1 MIFLGLHLDSQIL
14 IIGDS
19 ALLLA
24 RFHHL
29 FTLPVLLVKL
39 LKYFELLHI
48 LALFNLGLIPSLLHL
63 FLQLSFKHFGCL
75 SLVHL
80 RFNLI
85 LKVCMVFFQL
95 CFSDTQLS
103 QVVFLN
109 FSEACD
115 GLGCSRNFLFIL
127 CIINLSIEFILS
139 SFLDLGVVN
148 FDAHFNV
155 FVINILLKFALRFAT
170 LLL

>member
-1 MIFLGLHLDSQIL
+1 
-14 IIGDS
+14 
-19 ALLLA
+19 
-24 RFHHL
+24 
-29 FTLPVLLVKL
+29 
-39 LKYFELLHI
+39 
-48 LALFNLGLIPSLLHL
+48 
-63 FLQLSFKHFGCL
+63 
-75 SLVHL
+75 
-80 RFNLI
+80 
-85 LKVCMVFFQL
+85 MVFFQL

-155 FVINILLKFALRFAT
+155 FVINILLKFALGFAT